1 MGLKDHY
8 VASLKGS
15 IYRELPDAVIVDV
28 SHEVR
33 PFRVSEAAFH
43 LSNCYRDFPEG
54 TVHVV
59 GVDSVPVI
67 NFGPGNGSFPLIM
80 KHAGQYFISN
90 DNGFFGVFLQDKEHE
105 GIWQIDNIMSKLN
118 AFQFPAKRMLV
129 PAACRI
135 LRGENL
141 ADFATPVE
149 TYRKALS
156 LTAVLEPN
164 LIKGNIV
171 HFDSYG
177 NAITNIHK
185 SLFERYEKDAPFVI
199 HFRREDY
206 KIDEICNSYNE
217 VPEGERVAIFNENGL
232 LEIAINRGAN
242 NSSGGAEKLFGLK
255 LDEVIRV
262 EFMPRGSKTTIES
275 LF

>member
-8 VASLKGS
+8 VASLKGR
-15 IYRELPDAVIVDV
+15 IYSEIPDVRIVDV
-28 SHEVR
+28 SHDVK

-43 LSNCYRDFPEG
+43 LLNCYRDFPEG

-59 GVDSVPVI
+59 GVDSVPII
-67 NFGPGNGSFPLIM
+67 NFGAGHGSFPMIL
-80 KHAGQYFISN
+80 KYDNQYFLSN
-90 DNGFFGVFLQDKEHE
+90 DNGFFGVFLQDKTFQ
-105 GIWQIDNIMSKLN
+105 GLWQIDNIMSDLS
-118 AFQFPAKRMLV
+118 AFQFPAKKMLI
-129 PAACRI
+129 PAAARI
-135 LRGENL
+135 LRGE
-141 ADFATPVE
+141 DVESFATPVDQFK
-149 TYRKALS
+149 KALS
-156 LTAVLEPN
+156 LTAVLETN

-185 SLFERYEKDAPFVI
+185 SLFDRYEKDAPFVI
-199 HFRREDY
+199 HFRREEY
-206 KIDEICNSYNE
+206 KIDRIHNTYNE
-217 VPEGERVAIFNENGL
+217 VPQGERVAIFNESGL

-242 NSSGGAEKLFGLK
+242 ASSGGAERLFGLR
-255 LDEVIRV
+255 LDEIIRV